1 MTLPRLIQ
9 LFKVLLKRTLNEYK
23 KSLRVS
29 LNQSYIP
36 LKLSTFPTVI
46 ETEFFILTPEQY
58 QEHSQDA
65 DELGISIDYY
75 LSEFCEVQGPTISTN
90 K

>member
-1 MTLPRLIQ
+1 MTLQRLIQ
-9 LFKVLLKRTLNEYK
+9 LSKVLLKLTLNNYK

-58 QEHSQDA
+58 QEHLHDA
-65 DELGISIDYY
+65 NELNVTIDYY
-75 LSEFCEVQGPTISTN
+75 LSEFCDVQGPLISTD

>member
-9 LFKVLLKRTLNEYK
+9 LFRVLLKHTLNNYK

-58 QEHSQDA
+58 QQHAQDA
-65 DELGISIDYY
+65 YELGISIDYY
-75 LSEFCEVQGPTISTN
+75 LSEFCDVYGPLIHTD
-90 K
+90 